1 MSLSHLLFHFIHC
14 KQALFY
20 IVGTISKLLTVD
32 YVMAFINR
40 PSVTRILMKY
50 IRCVVSIVNVYCI
63 SEGDSGF

>member
-40 PSVTRILMKY
+40 PSVTRILVKNDASCLLLM
-50 IRCVVSIVNVYCI
+50 CI
-63 SEGDSGF
+63 ELVR